1 MDWRTV
7 VQAFGAVFVAELGDK
22 TQLATFARHDIGDGR
37 PAWRRVANPPP
48 VAEARRA
55 PGADAGWAMSVTRLE
70 FDLQPEWHRGVQR
83 AAKAGATPAP
93 TRRSR
98 LPHSAP
104 GIRRESP
111 TMIRSQRLLAI
122 VLSSLEVNSR
132 SPGD

>member
-55 PGADAGWAMSVTRLE
+55 PGADQAIASSTLCAWNPQGVTDDDPLSAVACHRPVLPGGEFAFAG
-70 FDLQPEWHRGVQR
+70 
-83 AAKAGATPAP
+83 
-93 TRRSR
+93 
-98 LPHSAP
+98 
-104 GIRRESP
+104 
-111 TMIRSQRLLAI
+111 
-122 VLSSLEVNSR
+122 
-132 SPGD
+132 